1 MFGPNLNSKQVF
13 KYPFGGGKKLQN
25 VLKGQNI
32 LKETRSHIFCLATAD
47 SVSISVLPTNCSKVQ

>member
-13 KYPFGGGKKLQN
+13 KYPFDDGKKLQN
-25 VLKGQNI
+25 V